1 MKLLLDTCVLL
12 WMMTGDKTL
21 KTEHK
26 SQLVSADNE
35 VYVSVVSL
43 WEILV
48 KQQLGK
54 LKLPE
59 PVSSYLTEQI
69 AAHELELIDLDAKS
83 VLLLPKL
90 PNHHQDPFDR
100 MLICQAIENGFD
112 LFTPDSLVAQYPV
125 KVFW

>member
-1 MKLLLDTCVLL
+1 MKFLLDTCVLMWVL
-12 WMMTGDKTL
+12 LGDKSL

-26 SQLVSADNE
+26 LQLISSDNE

-59 PVSSYLTEQI
+59 PLSPYLMQQI
-69 AAHELELIDLDAKS
+69 EAHKLELLDLDAKS

-90 PNHHQDPFDR
+90 PNYHQDPFDR
-100 MLICQAIENGFD
+100 MLICQAIEKGLD
-112 LFTPDSLVAQYPV
+112 LFTPDSMIAQYPV